1 MTNAPHVILL
11 HGAVRRARSMVALE
25 RALAAAGFGTRNIG
39 YPSRKYPIEI
49 LAEIIHPQ
57 IAPLA
62 GEKLH
67 FVCHSMGGLV
77 ARAYIARYRAEPLGR
92 VVMLGTPNQGS
103 ELADFWGGNPIFKWV
118 FGPAGQ
124 QLRTTAPPPGP
135 AVFEAGIIAGTRA
148 LDPLGWLY
156 LPKPNDG
163 RVTVARTK
171 LSGAAAHIT
180 LPANHETMM
189 RNPAVQAQVIAFL
202 RAGQF
207 TGPA

>member
-1 MTNAPHVILL
+1 L
-11 HGAVRRARSMVALE
+11 G
-25 RALAAAGFGTRNIG
+25 AAGFGTSNIG

-67 FVCHSMGGLV
+67 FVCHSMGGLL
-77 ARAYIARYRAEPLGR
+77 ARAYIGRYRPENLGR

-103 ELADFWGGNPIFKWV
+103 ELADFLGGNPIFKWA

-124 QLRTTAPPPGP
+124 QLRTTARNEGLFGP
-135 AVFEAGIIAGTRA
+135 VGYEMGIIAGTRA
-148 LDPLGWLY
+148 LDPLGWLL

-171 LSGAAAHIT
+171 LPGMAAHIAI
-180 LPANHETMM
+180 PANHETMM
-189 RNPAVQAQVIAFL
+189 RHAQVQAQVIAFL
-202 RAGQF
+202 RTGQF
-207 TGPA
+207 NPPM